1 MSDVYIYH
9 FTEWYGPAA
18 DNVLSLRPATLAAIK
33 GKGGEPI
40 MESQT
45 VVDHTE
51 LDRDGFLVA
60 QDGDGSCAVNTLSAQ
75 IRSAELRAASR
86 DTEALRMNDGAE
98 GKDKYM
104 LSLESRELRKEARK
118 LSDRRTELARDGFVQ
133 FDGTELALQ

>member
-51 LDRDGFLVA
+51 LDSDGFLVA
-60 QDGDGSCAVNTLSAQ
+60 HSDDASCAVNALSAE
-75 IRSAELRAASR
+75 IRSTELRAASR

-104 LSLESRELRKEARK
+104 LSLESRELRKEVRK
-118 LSDRRTELARDGFVQ
+118 LNDRRTELTRAELVE
-133 FDGTELALQ
+133 FDGAELTVQ